1 MTLYPLGRTLDG
13 EPAYARIDEAATAR
27 TVLAAMR
34 GAAGSVRAQTDA
46 AERGIVF
53 RGEVARR
60 VADVGDPHA
69 VGWALVVARDDPR
82 REEIVEAL
90 APLMRQRGASA
101 DDAVLTIDGAAEDA
115 WADWLQD
122 EYFAREL
129 DGKQVPQYLLLAGEP
144 AHLPFRLQSMLASV
158 ASVGRVAFD
167 EIAAYETYARKV
179 VRLESA
185 PEPAVERRVV
195 LFGPDT
201 GVWTDATWYSRHH
214 MIEPLAQHARGTLG
228 FATTLLAGDDAGKDA
243 LVEALHGGRPALVYT
258 ASHGVCAPAADP
270 VRQARYNGAICC
282 TDYRPRALDTLFSA
296 DDVPADAPF
305 LDGAVFFQFACFGYG
320 TPAESDFAHWL
331 EGMPKRCAEG
341 DFVAALPRALLAH
354 PRGPIAYVGHLDT
367 AFLHGFA
374 DQPDALIAGRWHERL
389 QPFVHAVNQLL
400 GVQPAGLAMEDMRR
414 RLRVGN
420 QLLASYFDRERR
432 GRLAW
437 DALTQRKLVDHWL
450 WRTDALNYM
459 VFGDPA
465 ARLRI
470 PSAGSA

>member
-13 EPAYARIDEAATAR
+13 EPAYAPADEAATAR
-27 TVLAAMR
+27 SVLDVMR
-34 GAAGSVRAQTDA
+34 GAAASIRMELDTV
-46 AERGIVF
+46 ERGIVF
-53 RGEVARR
+53 RGEVSRR

-69 VGWALVVARDDPR
+69 VGWALVVARNDPHCAD
-82 REEIVEAL
+82 IVRAL
-90 APLMRQRGASA
+90 APLVRHRSASIE
-101 DDAVLTIDGAAEDA
+101 DAVLAIDGGDEHT

-129 DGKQVPQYLLLAGEP
+129 SGKGVPQYLLLAGEP
-144 AHLPFRLQSMLASV
+144 AYLPFRLQSLLASV

-167 EIAAYETYARKV
+167 TTAAYETYARKV

-185 PEPAVERRVV
+185 SEPVVGREVV

-214 MIEPLAQHARGTLG
+214 MIEPLAEHVGGMG
-228 FATTLLAGDDAGKDA
+228 FATTLLAGDEASKDA
-243 LVEALHGGRPALVYT
+243 LVEALRGSQPALVYT

-270 VRQARYNGAICC
+270 ARQARYNGAICC
-282 TDYRPRALDTLFSA
+282 VDYRPRALDALFSA
-296 DDVPADAPF
+296 DDVPADEPF
-305 LDGAVFFQFACFGYG
+305 LEGAAFFQFACFGYG

-331 EGMPKRCAEG
+331 DGMPKRCADA

-367 AFLHGFA
+367 AFLLGFA
-374 DQPDALIAGRWHERL
+374 SEPDKLIAGRWHERL
-389 QPFVHAVNQLL
+389 QPFVHAVNELL

-414 RLRVGN
+414 RLRLGN

-437 DALTQRKLVDHWL
+437 DALTQRKLIDHWL
-450 WRTDALNYM
+450 SRTDALNYM

-470 PSAGSA
+470 PSGG

>member
-13 EPAYARIDEAATAR
+13 EPAYAPADESAVAR
-27 TVLAAMR
+27 MVLDAMR
-34 GAAGSVRAQTDA
+34 GAAASVRAQTDA

-69 VGWALVVARDDPR
+69 VGWALVVARHDPR
-82 REEIVEAL
+82 REEIVQAL
-90 APLMRQRGASA
+90 TPLVRHRCASP
-101 DDAVLTIDGAAEDA
+101 DDAVLTVDGADEDG

-122 EYFAREL
+122 EYFGREL
-129 DGKQVPQYLLLAGEP
+129 EGKVVPQYVLLAGDP
-144 AHLPFRLQSMLASV
+144 AHLPFRLQSLLASV
-158 ASVGRVAFD
+158 ASVGRVSFD
-167 EIAAYETYARKV
+167 DTAAYETYARKV
-179 VRLESA
+179 LRLESA
-185 PEPAVERRVV
+185 PEPTVERRVV

-201 GVWTDATWYSRHH
+201 GISTDATWYSRHH
-214 MIEPLAQHARGTLG
+214 MIEPLAQHVGGMG
-228 FATTLLAGDDAGKDA
+228 FDTTLLAGDDAAKDA
-243 LVEALHGGRPALVYT
+243 LVEALHGSRPALVYT
-258 ASHGVCAPAADP
+258 ASHGVCARPADAA
-270 VRQARYNGAICC
+270 RQARYNGAICC
-282 TDYRPRALDTLFSA
+282 ADYRPRALDTLFSA

-305 LDGAVFFQFACFGYG
+305 LEGAVFFQFACFGYG

-331 EGMPKRCAEG
+331 DGMPKRCADA

-374 DQPDALIAGRWHERL
+374 DATDELVAGRWHERM
-389 QPFVHAVNQLL
+389 QPFVHAVNELL

-420 QLLASYFDRERR
+420 QLLASYYDRERR

-470 PSAGSA
+470 PAAG